1 MRIQKI
7 TCPDKII
14 VIGIVTYLIRDI
26 LQITYLRYNMMIH
39 TELNFKILSQVVF
52 TVL

>member
-1 MRIQKI
+1 MRVQKI

-14 VIGIVTYLIRDI
+14 AIGVVTYLIRDI

-39 TELNFKILSQVVF
+39 TELNFKILCQVVF
-52 TVL
+52 AVL